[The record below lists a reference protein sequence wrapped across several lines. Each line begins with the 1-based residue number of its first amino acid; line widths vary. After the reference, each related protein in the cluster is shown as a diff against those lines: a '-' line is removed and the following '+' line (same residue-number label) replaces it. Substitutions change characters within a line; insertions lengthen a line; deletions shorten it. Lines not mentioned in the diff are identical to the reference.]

1 MRESS
6 TPIAELLSLLENVL
20 RDNPLPVPLHEP
32 FLGSEECKAVAQCV
46 ESGWVSY
53 LGPEVDALE
62 RALEE
67 RFNGGH
73 VIATVS
79 GTAALHLALIL
90 AGVLPGDEVLMP
102 ALTFAA
108 TANAVKFAE
117 AAPHFVDIDPQTLGV
132 CPKRLD
138 DYLASSTQKRSG
150 QRRNK
155 FTGRRI
161 AALVAVHIFGHPAQ
175 TDELAEVCKK
185 YELALVEDAAES
197 FGSLRNGIPTGR
209 TGITAAFSF
218 NGNKIITA
226 GGGGAVL
233 CANPEIAAMGRHL
246 ATTAKVSHPWKLAH
260 DRIGFNYRMPNL
272 NAALALVQLNR
283 IDEFLVRKRALAKQ
297 YATAFEGFSNAN
309 FLFEPPGTRSNYW
322 LNTIIMQDAILPLR
336 NKLFQKI
343 RSAGFL
349 IRPAWELL
357 TTLPHFAECPCADLS
372 TSKDMQ
378 PRIVNLPS
386 SATLASL

>member
-1 MRESS
+1 M
-6 TPIAELLSLLENVL
+6 PI
-20 RDNPLPVPLHEP
+20 PLHEP
-32 FLGSEECKAVAQCV
+32 FLGPEECKAVAQCV

-53 LGPEVDALE
+53 LGPEVEALE
-62 RALEE
+62 RALEA
-67 RFNGGH
+67 RLNGGH
-73 VIATVS
+73 VIATIS

-90 AGVLPGDEVLMP
+90 VGVLPGDEVLMP

-117 AAPHFVDIDPQTLGV
+117 AEPHFVDIDPQTLGV

-138 DYLASSTQKRSG
+138 DYLALSTEKKSG

-161 AALVAVHIFGHPAQ
+161 AALVAVHIFGHPAL

-185 YELALVEDAAES
+185 YGIALVEDAAES

-246 ATTAKVSHPWKLAH
+246 ATTAKISHPWKLAH

-272 NAALALVQLNR
+272 NAALALAQLKR

-297 YATAFEGFSNAN
+297 YAMSFERFREAY
-309 FLFEPPGTRSNYW
+309 FLVEPPGTRSNYW
-322 LNTIIMQDAILPLR
+322 LNTIIIKDAMLPLR
-336 NKLFQKI
+336 NKLFQEV

-357 TTLPHFAECPCADLS
+357 NTLPQFAQCPSADLS
-372 TSKDMQ
+372 VSKDMH

-386 SATLASL
+386 SVSLGSQNKFKHLR